1 MGFRTLPESSGST
14 LGWRIEGRLSD
25 AEVAAMHGQLDT
37 AIAASDSVRLLVD
50 LSGLEG
56 VEPAAVWEDLRRT
69 FGKLDA
75 IERMALLG
83 DERWQE
89 WLAGTS
95 DALTPVEVQDF
106 PAEQAAA
113 AWDWLRS
120 R

>member
-1 MGFRTLPESSGST
+1 
-14 LGWRIEGRLSD
+14 
-25 AEVAAMHGQLDT
+25 
-37 AIAASDSVRLLVD
+37 
-50 LSGLEG
+50 
-56 VEPAAVWEDLRRT
+56 
-69 FGKLDA
+69 
-75 IERMALLG
+75 MALLG

-106 PAEQAAA
+106 PAGQAAA

>member
-14 LGWRIEGRLSD
+14 LGWRMEGRLSD
-25 AEVAAMHGQLDT
+25 AEVAAMHEQLDA
-37 AIAASDSVRLLVD
+37 AIAASGSVRLLVD
-50 LSGLEG
+50 LTGLEG

-75 IERMALLG
+75 IERMALLV

-106 PAEQAAA
+106 PADQAAA
-113 AWDWLRS
+113 AWVWLRG
-120 R
+120 